1 MTIVTD
7 DSVDIEGFERLPL
20 YIGWK
25 GKRLRVA
32 SLERQSYFS
41 INRKG
46 FVELPHYEEVADI
59 LSKYDD
65 VKVVL
70 PSKPANLLKQT
81 VTFVSSFVP
90 KIETI
95 EAKTD
100 AVSLSVF
107 LKSGRPP
114 EELEEFSKGTK
125 TYLLLSDLSLLR
137 KNDVIS
143 ERSSSRILT
152 KVVNVVKFS
161 RGNTIVRSTWSVKSA
176 VSMIFDEMKAG
187 KSSTVIIRH
196 SGRNRLANMLATRF
210 VSEYGQKVSL
220 GWMNPVVAAQYG
232 HNTVTV
238 TIVPEV

>member
-1 MTIVTD
+1 MTVVTD
-7 DSVDIEGFERLPL
+7 DSVDAEGLERLPL

-46 FVELPHYEEVADI
+46 FVELPHYEEVAEI
-59 LSKYDD
+59 LSGKDD

-81 VTFVSSFVP
+81 VNFVSSFVGG
-90 KIETI
+90 IETI
-95 EAKTD
+95 EAKMD
-100 AVSLSVF
+100 AVSLSMF
-107 LKSGRPP
+107 LKSGRS
-114 EELEEFSKGTK
+114 LESIDSFSKRSR

-137 KNDVIS
+137 KNDVLS
-143 ERSSSRILT
+143 ERHSSRILT

-161 RGNTIVRSTWSVKSA
+161 RGNTVVRSTWSVKSA
-176 VSMIFDEMKAG
+176 VSMIFDEMKAEEN
-187 KSSTVIIRH
+187 STVVIRH
-196 SGRNRLANMLATRF
+196 SGRGRLANMLATRF
-210 VSEYGQKVSL
+210 VSEYGQRVSL